1 MVHLSE
7 KHKGPASRR
16 GLSCV
21 HRYAKAGDR
30 GWRSLL
36 PPDRAMPARWAGA
49 GRLAVRDV
57 GLSLCQ
63 RSSCGGRRLVHCDQ
77 RRRGSCR
84 GHWGR
89 RILQG
94 CMRGF
99 HRAWDR
105 RHAVWRACRS
115 VVSPSFGLTR
125 PMRPRFG
132 MSNRRPSSL
141 RLPRSQD
148 RNGRAQLSSP
158 GRCAPIPRE
167 TRKPRPGRP
176 LLRGGPAGAVRSPPV
191 NDSHRGRDGRGP
203 RNERGHEH
211 GYHWQLHR
219 ERQRLRSC
227 AEKCPLAPLSEGLAR
242 RRPSQAFPQRSED
255 NA

>member
-1 MVHLSE
+1 MVHLSQ
-7 KHKGPASRR
+7 KHEGPASRR

-30 GWRSLL
+30 GWRSFL

-57 GLSLCQ
+57 GLSLCR
-63 RSSCGGRRLVHCDQ
+63 RSSCGGRRLVHCD
-77 RRRGSCR
+77 RHRRGSCR

-94 CMRGF
+94 RMRGPLSSCPGP
-99 HRAWDR
+99 

-115 VVSPSFGLTR
+115 VVPPSFGLTR

-158 GRCAPIPRE
+158 GRAHSSRDKKASPWPPSTAWRPCGCGPIASGQRQPSRSRWSRPE
-167 TRKPRPGRP
+167 KRKRTRTW
-176 LLRGGPAGAVRSPPV
+176 L
-191 NDSHRGRDGRGP
+191 
-203 RNERGHEH
+203 
-211 GYHWQLHR
+211 
-219 ERQRLRSC
+219 
-227 AEKCPLAPLSEGLAR
+227 PLATSP
-242 RRPSQAFPQRSED
+242 
-255 NA
+255 